1 MRSEGK
7 IGLVLVILLFCSV
20 FALAMPP
27 SIAQVSYSPSPAVP
41 GTQITVLIQLENNE
55 STIKENVIVHI
66 DDNYPFSTLEE
77 SEKNIGD
84 IDKFGKAL
92 VEFKI
97 YVDPSAENESY
108 TIPVK
113 VSAKNQ
119 PTITTDQTI
128 IVSGKEPSI
137 KVISVS
143 DERLIPG
150 QEKIITLEI
159 QNLGTSTA
167 YDIIVELQEDR
178 TVTAAGTIVERE
190 ITPLGPAL
198 DYISQLQSKQKQN
211 VDIKV
216 SVNREADLKNY
227 TLPVKITFRD
237 SSGANTQETSYIG
250 FKVSGT
256 VNIDAAIKEVTP
268 LGAQTEITV
277 ELFNKGVGKA
287 EFTIVEV
294 ESNFG
299 EIEKSKQFIGAL
311 EPNDVDSFKIK
322 ITPNTTSDKELTL
335 NISYQDTDSTQKQ
348 VKLKLAVDMGGSQT
362 NQSNPIGS
370 IIFLVIIVIIIYFG
384 WRYYKKKKKR

>member
-322 ITPNTTSDKELTL
+322 ITPIAVENKELTL

-348 VKLKLAVDMGGSQT
+348 VTLKLPVDMNDGQA
-362 NQSNPIGS
+362 NQSNPVGS
-370 IIFLVIIVIIIYFG
+370 IILLIIIVVLVYLG
-384 WRYYKKKKKR
+384 WRHYKKKKKR

>member
-1 MRSEGK
+1 MRFEGK

-20 FALAMPP
+20 FVLAMPP

-55 STIKENVIVHI
+55 STIKEDVVVHI

-92 VEFKI
+92 VEFKV

-294 ESNFG
+294 ESTFG

-322 ITPNTTSDKELTL
+322 ITPTAVSDKELTL

-348 VKLKLAVDMGGSQT
+348 VTLKLPVDMSDGQA
-362 NQSNPIGS
+362 NQSNPVGS
-370 IIFLVIIVIIIYFG
+370 IILLIIIVVLVYLG
-384 WRYYKKKKKR
+384 WRHYKKKKKR

>member
-1 MRSEGK
+1 LEG
-7 IGLVLVILLFCSV
+7 
-20 FALAMPP
+20 
-27 SIAQVSYSPSPAVP
+27 
-41 GTQITVLIQLENNE
+41 
-55 STIKENVIVHI
+55 
-66 DDNYPFSTLEE
+66 
-77 SEKNIGD
+77 SEKA
-84 IDKFGKAL
+84 FL
-92 VEFKI
+92 EFKI
-97 YVDPSAENESY
+97 YIDPSAENTTY
-108 TIPVK
+108 TIPIR
-113 VSAKNQ
+113 VSTKNSLPIVTSQ
-119 PTITTDQTI
+119 P
-128 IVSGKEPSI
+128 IVISGKEPSV

-143 DERLIPG
+143 DEKLIPG
-150 QEKIITLEI
+150 QEKTINLEI
-159 QNLGTSTA
+159 QNIGTSTA
-167 YDIIVELQEDR
+167 YDIVVELQEDR

-198 DYISQLQSKQKQN
+198 DYIGQLQSKQKQN
-211 VDIKV
+211 VEIKV

-227 TLPVKITFRD
+227 TLPIKITFRD
-237 SSGANTQETSYIG
+237 SSGASTQETSYIG

-322 ITPNTTSDKELTL
+322 ITPNTASDNELTL

-370 IIFLVIIVIIIYFG
+370 IIFLVIIVVIVYLG
-384 WRYYKKKKKR
+384 LRYYKKKKKR

>member
-1 MRSEGK
+1 MRTGTR
-7 IGLVLVILLFCSV
+7 IGLFLIILLVCSV
-20 FALAMPP
+20 SALAAVP
-27 SIAQVSYSPSPAVP
+27 SVAQTSYFPSPAVP
-41 GTQITVLIQLENNE
+41 GTTIDLFIQLENNE
-55 STIKENVIVHI
+55 STTTEDVVVSI
-66 DDNYPFSTLEE
+66 DNNYPFSTVEE
-77 SEKNIGD
+77 SKKDVGDLEGSEKA
-84 IDKFGKAL
+84 FL
-92 VEFKI
+92 EFKI
-97 YVDPSAENESY
+97 YIDPSAENTTY
-108 TIPVK
+108 TIPIR
-113 VSAKNQ
+113 VSTKNSLPIVTSQ
-119 PTITTDQTI
+119 P
-128 IVSGKEPSI
+128 IVISGKEPSV

-143 DERLIPG
+143 DEKLIPG
-150 QEKIITLEI
+150 QEKTINLEI
-159 QNLGTSTA
+159 QNIGTSTA
-167 YDIIVELQEDR
+167 YDIVVELQEDR

-198 DYISQLQSKQKQN
+198 DYIGQLQSKQKQN
-211 VDIKV
+211 VEIKV

-227 TLPVKITFRD
+227 TLPIKITFRD
-237 SSGANTQETSYIG
+237 SSGASTQETSYIG

-348 VKLKLAVDMGGSQT
+348 VKLKLAVDMGSSQT
-362 NQSNPIGS
+362 NQSNPVGS
-370 IIFLVIIVIIIYFG
+370 IIFLVIIVVIVYLG
-384 WRYYKKKKKR
+384 LRYYKKKKKR

>member
-1 MRSEGK
+1 MRTGTR
-7 IGLVLVILLFCSV
+7 IGLFLIILLVCSV
-20 FALAMPP
+20 SALAAVP
-27 SIAQVSYSPSPAVP
+27 SVAQTSYFPSPAVP
-41 GTQITVLIQLENNE
+41 GTTIDLFIQLENNE
-55 STIKENVIVHI
+55 STTTEDVVVSI
-66 DDNYPFSTLEE
+66 DNNYPFSTVEE
-77 SEKNIGD
+77 SKKDVGDLEGSEKA
-84 IDKFGKAL
+84 FL
-92 VEFKI
+92 EFKI
-97 YVDPSAENESY
+97 YIDPSAENTTY
-108 TIPVK
+108 TIPIR
-113 VSAKNQ
+113 VSTKNSLPIVTSQ
-119 PTITTDQTI
+119 P
-128 IVSGKEPSI
+128 IVISGKEPSV

-143 DERLIPG
+143 DEKLIPG
-150 QEKIITLEI
+150 QEKTINLEI
-159 QNLGTSTA
+159 QNIGTSTA
-167 YDIIVELQEDR
+167 YDIVVELQEDR

-198 DYISQLQSKQKQN
+198 DYIGQLQSKQKQN
-211 VDIKV
+211 VEIKV

-227 TLPVKITFRD
+227 TLPIKITFRD
-237 SSGANTQETSYIG
+237 SSGASTQETSYIG

-322 ITPNTTSDKELTL
+322 ITPNTASDNELTL

-370 IIFLVIIVIIIYFG
+370 IIFLVIIVVIVYLG
-384 WRYYKKKKKR
+384 LRYYKKKKKR

>member
-97 YVDPSAENESY
+97 YVDPSAENVSY

-322 ITPNTTSDKELTL
+322 ITPIAVENKELTL

-348 VKLKLAVDMGGSQT
+348 VTLKLPVDMNDGQA
-362 NQSNPIGS
+362 NQSNPVGS
-370 IIFLVIIVIIIYFG
+370 IILLIIIVVLVYLG
-384 WRYYKKKKKR
+384 WRHYKKKKKR

>member
-1 MRSEGK
+1 MRTGTR
-7 IGLVLVILLFCSV
+7 IGLFLIILLVCSV
-20 FALAMPP
+20 SALAAVP
-27 SIAQVSYSPSPAVP
+27 SVAQTSYFPSPAVP
-41 GTQITVLIQLENNE
+41 GTTIDLFIQLENNE
-55 STIKENVIVHI
+55 STTTEDVVVSI
-66 DDNYPFSTLEE
+66 DNNYPFSTVEE
-77 SEKNIGD
+77 SKKDVGDLEGSEKA
-84 IDKFGKAL
+84 FL
-92 VEFKI
+92 EFKI
-97 YVDPSAENESY
+97 YIDPSAENTTY
-108 TIPVK
+108 TIPIR
-113 VSAKNQ
+113 VSTKNSLPIVTSQ
-119 PTITTDQTI
+119 P
-128 IVSGKEPSI
+128 IVISGKEPSV

-143 DERLIPG
+143 DEKLIPG
-150 QEKIITLEI
+150 QEKTINLEI
-159 QNLGTSTA
+159 QNIGTSTA
-167 YDIIVELQEDR
+167 YDIVVELQEDR

-198 DYISQLQSKQKQN
+198 DYIGQLQSKQKQN
-211 VDIKV
+211 VEIKV

-227 TLPVKITFRD
+227 TLPIKITFRD
-237 SSGANTQETSYIG
+237 SSGASTQETSYIG

-348 VKLKLAVDMGGSQT
+348 VKLKLAVDMGSSQT
-362 NQSNPIGS
+362 NQSNPVGS